1 MKKIFTWILVACRVL
16 VGGVVFK
23 TGFDYSLGR
32 SVFAYQTLENKTA
45 GIFAMTIGIY
55 FIFSSIFRG
64 LFGYDPTDRL

>member
-1 MKKIFTWILVACRVL
+1 MKKFLTWILVACRVL
-16 VGGVVFK
+16 VGIVVFK

-32 SVFAYQTLENKTA
+32 SIFAYQSLENKNV
-45 GIFAMTIGIY
+45 GIFAMFIGIY

>member
-1 MKKIFTWILVACRVL
+1 MKIFFTWILVVCRIL

-32 SVFAYQTLENKTA
+32 SVFAYQIQNNKTA
-45 GIFAMTIGIY
+45 GIFVMAIGIY
-55 FIFSSIFRG
+55 FVFSSIFRG